1 MISVPNPHLCL
12 FPIEIAADGYLIETV
27 NSILSSNVSEFPEH
41 SFAFFRHLM
50 KSDSSS
56 AVTAA
61 PSHESANG
69 PSKPAE
75 EIVVP
80 SINKT
85 AIAAK
90 REGNNKLLPAADLT
104 KLDDAAFD
112 RFLSGS
118 RPLLLFSVNVSSVSV
133 YLFATPHAELESTQ
147 KLSSLIPIRDPL
159 MYMLIESIQVVSLIL
174 QRNEGLLL
182 TIGVQSMTI
191 LDARTLPGDNH
202 SLSGT
207 QSISSG
213 EWRPFTSFT
222 TVLSLNPPTPP
233 EGTVV
238 KKPTHMVKNTTA
250 PLITFD
256 RHHDL
261 SFKLQPPPLSV
272 QILIEKSLAINVD
285 VLMDS
290 PQLQV
295 NIPFVF
301 DVVHTALAVVDPLL
315 QAITKL
321 TSMLTNYTEFI
332 TNTTTPETA
341 TATGMPKPCV
351 VQFDEDEIFEG
362 ASVRVKRQTVEV
374 VPPPSSIDT
383 ETIADIS
390 KQIVS
395 QFDAPACI
403 SLAVKDITVHVIEN
417 AHINMSYALSMSTS
431 HGADIVL
438 QPPMVVNHEKDQL
451 FTQFDLLCKTSH
463 GIKGVQITRFREV
476 KEDIAVARIVSQP
489 HALISGLFTLQD
501 PQILV
506 SNPARLKLVRE
517 EGMNKELA
525 LSQNAF
531 IAALFPNKEVPLY
544 PLSFRSAFDVNTS
557 DNKHVIL
564 QDCTSDAPN
573 SNSPIILCPPTPP
586 QSVGIVTESDA
597 MKEPP
602 HPFSILASIAEA
614 MTEITKA
621 TGLSFSC

>member
-85 AIAAK
+85 LTTLGRKAIAAK

-250 PLITFD
+250 PLIT
-256 RHHDL
+256 
-261 SFKLQPPPLSV
+261 
-272 QILIEKSLAINVD
+272 
-285 VLMDS
+285 
-290 PQLQV
+290 
-295 NIPFVF
+295 
-301 DVVHTALAVVDPLL
+301 
-315 QAITKL
+315 
-321 TSMLTNYTEFI
+321 
-332 TNTTTPETA
+332 
-341 TATGMPKPCV
+341 
-351 VQFDEDEIFEG
+351 
-362 ASVRVKRQTVEV
+362 
-374 VPPPSSIDT
+374 
-383 ETIADIS
+383 
-390 KQIVS
+390 
-395 QFDAPACI
+395 
-403 SLAVKDITVHVIEN
+403 
-417 AHINMSYALSMSTS
+417 
-431 HGADIVL
+431 
-438 QPPMVVNHEKDQL
+438 QL

-544 PLSFRSAFDVNTS
+544 PLSYYDTSLCHRILAPTNISVSFSLRSAFDVNTS